1 MLDFRVVAESVGIE
15 NVNEQA
21 NVAQWLVAH
30 DLAEWRAVGGQIGIS
45 SAGVHSV
52 EDEEREFTSLS
63 VVEIREV
70 EALLTEI
77 RRACEL
83 NEVTV
88 HDEDRA
94 VFDAELATI
103 EAQDKSPSAKRKVVG
118 VALREHLSKGHL
130 RRRARDNAESA
141 LVEIRSRGRSA
152 EHSVRSV
159 PAYWGTLVTQGALRV
174 LRPHSACE
182 HARSTGRPSFPGHSC
197 VFVPHGWAR
206 SRDPRNSSASRR
218 L

>member
-1 MLDFRVVAESVGIE
+1 VSIVADRDQLWRKFLYALYDTTANSPRTSMLDFRVVAESVGIK
-15 NVNEQA
+15 NVSEQA

-30 DLAEWRAVGGQIGIS
+30 HLAEWRAVGGQIGIS

-52 EDEEREFTSLS
+52 ENEGREITSLS

-88 HDEDRA
+88 QDEDRA

-103 EAQDKSPSAKRKVVG
+103 EAQVKSPNAKRKVVG
-118 VALREHLSKGHL
+118 VALRGLGGPLLHAGAGPL
-130 RRRARDNAESA
+130 
-141 LVEIRSRGRSA
+141 GRNVLQLA
-152 EHSVRSV
+152 QH
-159 PAYWGTLVTQGALRV
+159 LVT
-174 LRPHSACE
+174 
-182 HARSTGRPSFPGHSC
+182 
-197 VFVPHGWAR
+197 
-206 SRDPRNSSASRR
+206 
-218 L
+218 